1 MLTRDDLPMWRW
13 ASLVTPDFFINLP
26 PDFNW
31 DLVPGDDKPA
41 EEAKAAAIKP
51 KEKKPI
57 FRYAR
62 IETQRCVDSDLA
74 FCKAIAT
81 THLRVSE
88 ERGEKMFLRGNS
100 FLSKIAKAVLEQNG
114 DLFVEACQKHKD
126 EAYFNLR
133 RLNART
139 MTTAQGSWRL

>member
-1 MLTRDDLPMWRW
+1 
-13 ASLVTPDFFINLP
+13 
-26 PDFNW
+26 
-31 DLVPGDDKPA
+31 
-41 EEAKAAAIKP
+41 
-51 KEKKPI
+51 PI